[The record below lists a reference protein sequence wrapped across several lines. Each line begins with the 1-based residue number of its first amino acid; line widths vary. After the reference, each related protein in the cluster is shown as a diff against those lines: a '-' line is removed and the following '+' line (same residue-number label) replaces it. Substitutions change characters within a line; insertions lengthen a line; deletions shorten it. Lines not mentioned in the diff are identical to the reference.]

1 MCYLLHTRRD
11 SDTYSPSSPS
21 SAPVGSEETEHGV
34 QNMTRIKS
42 LGSFKREFKLDD
54 VCDYVQTG
62 VQVRNSLGLLPSPP
76 KGGGDTEGEYL
87 CMHVVYD
94 DASSAPLVHGR

>member
-1 MCYLLHTRRD
+1 MCYMSMCYLLHTRRG

-62 VQVRNSLGLLPSPP
+62 VQVRHSLGLLQ
-76 KGGGDTEGEYL
+76 GRGEMNTCVCML
-87 CMHVVYD
+87 CMMMR
-94 DASSAPLVHGR
+94 PLLL